1 VGRQG
6 EGGRNLMG
14 EQLHL
19 VADLAELK
27 LVFRVLHAHLTEH
40 LELMDS
46 EFFTDLQK
54 RLQAEAKRDG
64 VDVTDHA
71 AWGAWLDFG
80 VTLSEGAP
88 PTTGESLN

>member
-1 VGRQG
+1 
-6 EGGRNLMG
+6 MG
-14 EQLHL
+14 SPEHI
-19 VADLAELK
+19 VVDISDLK

-54 RLQAEAKRDG
+54 RLQAVATRDG

-71 AWGAWLDFG
+71 AWGAWLDYG
-80 VTLSEGAP
+80 LALPVAQAKGD
-88 PTTGESLN
+88 SLN